1 MPQIDDLSPYR
12 GSNPSIDDPLRYFR
26 PMEGR
31 ERIEELRARR
41 AAEGA
46 ARRRRRAVA
55 LTALVAAAGAIV
67 AVVAL
72 AGGGGSSGSTS
83 TSAATSATGS
93 PGGDGSAAKF
103 PASWRPYRGPVP
115 ILEDHAIQPPTPG
128 SAYPDLFVPQ
138 ADFEQQMAWLHGHA
152 YEAVTLK
159 QVEDAWAGDGE
170 LPPKPVVVSFD
181 DGYRSQYVAGFLVLD
196 RYHWPGVMD
205 LIAGP
210 QGDDLPT
217 ADVKKML
224 AAGWELA
231 SHTVNHLDVSTL
243 DASQLATEI
252 AGSKRDLERRFG
264 VKVVNFCYPAGHYDQ
279 AAIAELRRAGYRGA
293 TTELPG
299 LADRQ
304 NPYTLARLEI
314 SGSDGLAGFV
324 QKLQSATEQGP
335 APASA

>member
-1 MPQIDDLSPYR
+1 
-12 GSNPSIDDPLRYFR
+12 
-26 PMEGR
+26 MEGR
-31 ERIEELRARR
+31 DRTEELRARR
-41 AAEGA
+41 AAEA
-46 ARRRRRAVA
+46 ATRRRRRIAALIALFLAVGA
-55 LTALVAAAGAIV
+55 VIAIV
-67 AVVAL
+67 AL
-72 AGGGGSSGSTS
+72 ASSGGESKSTNVAS
-83 TSAATSATGS
+83 GKATASS
-93 PGGDGSAAKF
+93 GGNGSAANF
-103 PASWRPYRGPVP
+103 PASGHPHRGPVP
-115 ILEDHAIQPPTPG
+115 ILEYHAIQPPTPG
-128 SAYPDLFVPQ
+128 AAYPDLFVPQ
-138 ADFEQQMAWLHGHA
+138 ADFERQMAWLHGHG

-159 QVEDAWAGDGE
+159 QVEDAWGGDGE

-196 RYHWPGVMD
+196 RYRWPGVMN

-264 VKVVNFCYPAGHYDQ
+264 VKVVNFCYPAGHYDR
-279 AAIAELRRAGYRGA
+279 AAIAELRHAGYRGA

-304 NPYTLARLEI
+304 NPYTLARVDI
-314 SGSDGLAGFV
+314 AGSDGLSGFV
-324 QKLQSATEQGP
+324 QKLQSATPQGP
-335 APASA
+335 APPTA

>member
-1 MPQIDDLSPYR
+1 
-12 GSNPSIDDPLRYFR
+12 
-26 PMEGR
+26 MEGR
-31 ERIEELRARR
+31 DRLEELRARR
-41 AAEGA
+41 ALEGT
-46 ARRRRRAVA
+46 ARRRRRVVA
-55 LTALVAAAGAIV
+55 LIALLAAAAAIV

-72 AGGGGSSGSTS
+72 ANGGGSSASTS
-83 TSAATSATGS
+83 TSATSSATGS
-93 PGGDGSAAKF
+93 SGANGSAAKF
-103 PASWRPYRGPVP
+103 PASWRPHRGPVP
-115 ILEDHAIQPPTPG
+115 ILEYHAIQPPTPG
-128 SAYPDLFVPQ
+128 AAYPDLFVPQ
-138 ADFEQQMAWLHGHA
+138 ADFERQMAWLHGHG

-196 RYHWPGVMD
+196 RYRWPGVMN
-205 LIAGP
+205 LIAGS

-279 AAIAELRRAGYRGA
+279 AAIAELRHAGYRGA

-304 NPYTLARLEI
+304 NPYALARVDI
-314 SGSDGLAGFV
+314 AGSDGLAGFV
-324 QKLQSATEQGP
+324 QKVQSATPQGP
-335 APASA
+335 APPSA